1 MPSGERGRLRMSCD
15 LCHQG
20 DVFACE
26 WDVHV
31 SFDLG
36 QILCRRCYLQVGS
49 WRQAEL
55 TSQEAER
62 VRGG

>member
-1 MPSGERGRLRMSCD
+1 MSCD
-15 LCHQG
+15 LCHRG

-36 QILCRRCYLQVGS
+36 QILCPRCYLQVGS